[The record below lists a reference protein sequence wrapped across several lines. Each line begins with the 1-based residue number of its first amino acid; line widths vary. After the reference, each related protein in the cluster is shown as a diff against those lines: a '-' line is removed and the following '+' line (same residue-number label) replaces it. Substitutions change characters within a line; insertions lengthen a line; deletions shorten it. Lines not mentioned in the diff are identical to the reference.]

1 MGLVLSGVV
10 CCLGVCVCLGCGLRF
25 GFDLLCACLM
35 CVSVN
40 SVGLFAAHF
49 TLSYGCYVGFDLA
62 YLVGCCLFFGL
73 VGVCLLLYCLQI
85 VCWLGFDLVCWFD
98 LIVVANWYCILVVS
112 GVLLWVCLVSL
123 AVCELVFVVVF
134 VILRLGY
141 MFDGCF
147 YFGFG

>member
-10 CCLGVCVCLGCGLRF
+10 CCLGVCVCLGGGLRF

-49 TLSYGCYVGFDLA
+49 TLSYSCYVGFDLA

-73 VGVCLLLYCLQI
+73 VGFAYCYIVCRLSAGWVLLLF
-85 VCWLGFDLVCWFD
+85 VG
-98 LIVVANWYCILVVS
+98 LI
-112 GVLLWVCLVSL
+112 
-123 AVCELVFVVVF
+123 
-134 VILRLGY
+134 
-141 MFDGCF
+141 
-147 YFGFG
+147 